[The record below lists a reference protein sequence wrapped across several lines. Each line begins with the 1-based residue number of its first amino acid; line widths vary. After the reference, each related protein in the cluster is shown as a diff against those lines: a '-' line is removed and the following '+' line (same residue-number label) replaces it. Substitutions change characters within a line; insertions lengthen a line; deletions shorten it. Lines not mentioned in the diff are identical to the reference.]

1 MNLNRLRLGQKSR
14 KKNYKIKPCQND
26 IIKCNCDNLHTFIH
40 ILYYVLCKI
49 TYTFTDVK
57 RNLSTRTGT
66 WTRDLQTAPRTL
78 FCQNVFC
85 CSGDS
90 WPEFD
95 WTIWTLTYWRYFGWM
110 KFENLHFALEFTKS
124 FWFFKNHKYSVQP
137 RFPLLCC
144 SPSFKTV
151 HGFP

>member
-66 WTRDLQTAPRTL
+66 WTRDLQTAPRTFL
-78 FCQNVFC
+78 AERILMFWRFLAGIRLI
-85 CSGDS
+85 S
-90 WPEFD
+90 
-95 WTIWTLTYWRYFGWM
+95 TLTYWRYFGWM